1 MRSTTASGA
10 APTLLELIVVPVSD
24 VDRAKAFY
32 AETLGFRLDVDH
44 NAGDAFR
51 VVQLTPRDRHARSRS
66 VSTSAPVSRAPPRA
80 CT

>member
-32 AETLGFRLDVDH
+32 AETLGFRLMSTT
-44 NAGDAFR
+44 
-51 VVQLTPRDRHARSRS
+51 TPATRFAWCS
-66 VSTSAPVSRAPPRA
+66 
-80 CT
+80 